1 MALTVFAELTE
12 KYTSWDSLRIFLMS
26 KEGGNLRV
34 ITNDDDLAIIRYTK
48 GVSDFENENSVTP
61 YFRSVVWN
69 KTTNRPVSVAP
80 PKAHK
85 GMPEEGC
92 FHVSDFV
99 EGTMIQAFCLDG
111 QIRIATRTS
120 LDARGSFYS
129 TRSFAELLNDVFHAK
144 GGTTEFLKTVLKDGE
159 FVSLVLQH
167 PEHKMVK
174 AIEAPRV
181 YVTYFGSVHPN
192 RHVTLTHKVADW
204 PVSLASYS
212 PRVYEQ
218 EMLLENANAESL
230 IRSHAHIQGYSWQGM
245 VFQDHLGNRWRIRNA
260 AYTAV
265 RALRGSES
273 NAMERFVRL
282 RVQGHVKKYLD
293 YFREE
298 SGELWGFEQTLRQRT
313 QELYD
318 AYKDMNKL
326 KTKKMKDLPYC
337 LRPHVYALH
346 GKYLASISGD
356 GGAKPILKETV
367 VAYVNTL
374 PADEQFK
381 LLQGDRTLALAS
393 SALSAPPVASP

>member
-1 MALTVFAELTE
+1 MTALSVFAELIQ
-12 KYTSWDSLRIFLMS
+12 KYPTWDSLRIFLMS

-34 ITNDDDLAIIRYTK
+34 ITNDDELAIIRYTK

-80 PKAHK
+80 PKAQQ
-85 GMPEEGC
+85 GMPDKGC

-99 EGTMIQAFCLDG
+99 EGTMIQAFCLNG

-129 TRSFAELLNDVFHAK
+129 TRSFAELLNDVFQPM
-144 GGTTEFLKTVLKDGE
+144 GGTTEFLKSVLNEGE

-174 AIEAPRV
+174 PINAPRA
-181 YVTYFGSVHPN
+181 YVTYFGSVHQN
-192 RHVTLTHKVADW
+192 NHVSLRYSTTNW
-204 PVSLASYS
+204 PVRLISYS
-212 PRVYEQ
+212 PHVF
-218 EMLLENANAESL
+218 ENGILMEEGDAQTL
-230 IRSHAHIQGYSWQGM
+230 IRSQAQIQGYSWQGM
-245 VFQDHLGNRWRIRNA
+245 VFQDNLGNRWRIRNA

-265 RALRGSES
+265 RTLRGSEA

-326 KTKKMKDLPYC
+326 KTKTMKDLPYC
-337 LRPHVYALH
+337 MRPHVYALH
-346 GKYLASISGD
+346 GKYLASISG
-356 GGAKPILKETV
+356 GSGVKPILKETV
-367 VAYVNTL
+367 VAYVNNL

-381 LLQGDRTLALAS
+381 LLQGDRVG
-393 SALSAPPVASP
+393 VASPAT